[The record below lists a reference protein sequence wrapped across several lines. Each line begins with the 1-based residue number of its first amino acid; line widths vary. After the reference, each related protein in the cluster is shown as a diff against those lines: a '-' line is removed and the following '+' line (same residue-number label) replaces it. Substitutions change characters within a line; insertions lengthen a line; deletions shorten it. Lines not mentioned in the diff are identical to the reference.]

1 MLLDELKGFTKDVQD
16 TFTKVVNILLS
27 SNYLC
32 KDKKDNYKYYIF
44 VINYKDYFTELF
56 NLLGD
61 ELVVNRELG
70 VVQLK
75 NNFYQ
80 GNLKLKKEETF
91 ILLILRILYQEK
103 LINTTMDNIVAVTI
117 DDIHN
122 KYQSFGFK
130 RKIFKTELVSAL
142 RLFKKYNIIDN
153 LGELDKSSTRL
164 MIYPSIVMLI
174 PISNVDECY
183 AYIRQL
189 DEGKE
194 DQNEDLN

>member
-16 TFTKVVNILLS
+16 NFTKICNILLS

-44 VINYKDYFTELF
+44 VLNYKDYFTELF
-56 NLLGD
+56 SLLGD
-61 ELVVNRELG
+61 ELVINRELG
-70 VVQLK
+70 VIQLK
-75 NNFYQ
+75 NNFHQ

-103 LINTTMDNIVAVTI
+103 LINTTMENIVAVTV

-130 RKIFKTELVSAL
+130 RKIFKTELVQAL
-142 RLFKKYNIIDN
+142 SHPQD
-153 LGELDKSSTRL
+153 
-164 MIYPSIVMLI
+164 
-174 PISNVDECY
+174 
-183 AYIRQL
+183 
-189 DEGKE
+189 
-194 DQNEDLN
+194 